1 MGKNGHQ
8 EKNCES
14 PESIISDPAD
24 SRTSAEQSREAI
36 ETLKESQKE
45 YRSILENITDGYFE
59 LDLEGNLT
67 VINKSLC
74 EISGYSRDELIG
86 MNYREFLAEDMAE
99 KAFEIYNRVFQT
111 GKPVKG
117 FESEIIIKT
126 DRSKKPVEVSI
137 SPILDSSGEPS
148 GFRGVLR
155 DISDRKKVE
164 EIFRES
170 EEKYRMVLEANPEPV
185 AVYDMNGKVV
195 YFNPAFTRIFGWSLE
210 EMIGKKLDFFVP
222 EENWPETRMMI
233 NKVRAGERFS
243 GIESCRYTNE
253 GRKIPV
259 SISGAF
265 IRDKEG
271 NIINSIINLRD
282 ITDRKDAEKSLNDA
296 HRTLLTVLDSIDAT
310 IYVADLKTHEVLFLN
325 QRMKNLFGENAIGK
339 KCHSVFR
346 NETRE
351 CVHCTNDRLLDA
363 LGNPTGVH
371 VWEGQNP
378 ITKRWYVNY
387 DRAVQWIDGRLVR
400 LQIATDITH
409 IKELEKKRMETEE
422 QLRQVRKMEAVG
434 TLAGGI
440 AHDFNNILS
449 IILGNSELAL
459 IDIQEWNPARQ
470 NLEAIRKACLRA
482 KDVVRQLLSFGRK
495 TEVMKKPIRLD
506 QIVGESLNLIRASI
520 PAVIEIRHRFE
531 EGIDPILGDP
541 TQINQI
547 LINLCANAADAMS
560 AQGGV
565 LEILIKGV
573 EIKNAGEMMSLA
585 PGRYVQLTV
594 TDSGIGIPEEMIE
607 NIFDPYF
614 TTKETGRG
622 TGLGLAVVD
631 GIVKAHD
638 GFITVSSVVGQGTS
652 FTIFF
657 PAVNLTPIEEKESN
671 AALPKGHERILF
683 VDDEPFIVSAAS
695 QMLTHL
701 GYSVETDTDPQA
713 ALERIRANPNQFDL
727 VVTDMTMPKLTGD
740 QLACEIL
747 KIRPQLPVILC
758 TGYTRLLSEEQ
769 ARRLGIREYVL
780 KPVDMKH
787 LARIVRSTLDGCNKR
802 FGS

>member
-1 MGKNGHQ
+1 
-8 EKNCES
+8 
-14 PESIISDPAD
+14 
-24 SRTSAEQSREAI
+24 
-36 ETLKESQKE
+36 
-45 YRSILENITDGYFE
+45 
-59 LDLEGNLT
+59 
-67 VINKSLC
+67 
-74 EISGYSRDELIG
+74 
-86 MNYREFLAEDMAE
+86 
-99 KAFEIYNRVFQT
+99 
-111 GKPVKG
+111 
-117 FESEIIIKT
+117 
-126 DRSKKPVEVSI
+126 
-137 SPILDSSGEPS
+137 
-148 GFRGVLR
+148 
-155 DISDRKKVE
+155 
-164 EIFRES
+164 
-170 EEKYRMVLEANPEPV
+170 
-185 AVYDMNGKVV
+185 
-195 YFNPAFTRIFGWSLE
+195 
-210 EMIGKKLDFFVP
+210 
-222 EENWPETRMMI
+222 
-233 NKVRAGERFS
+233 
-243 GIESCRYTNE
+243 
-253 GRKIPV
+253 
-259 SISGAF
+259 
-265 IRDKEG
+265 
-271 NIINSIINLRD
+271 
-282 ITDRKDAEKSLNDA
+282 
-296 HRTLLTVLDSIDAT
+296 
-310 IYVADLKTHEVLFLN
+310 
-325 QRMKNLFGENAIGK
+325 
-339 KCHSVFR
+339 
-346 NETRE
+346 
-351 CVHCTNDRLLDA
+351 
-363 LGNPTGVH
+363 
-371 VWEGQNP
+371 
-378 ITKRWYVNY
+378 
-387 DRAVQWIDGRLVR
+387 
-400 LQIATDITH
+400 
-409 IKELEKKRMETEE
+409 
-422 QLRQVRKMEAVG
+422 
-434 TLAGGI
+434 
-440 AHDFNNILS
+440 
-449 IILGNSELAL
+449 
-459 IDIQEWNPARQ
+459 
-470 NLEAIRKACLRA
+470 
-482 KDVVRQLLSFGRK
+482 
-495 TEVMKKPIRLD
+495 MKKPIRLD